1 MYYVMTFGKLRSLP
15 TYKPVQVCPSPVNP
29 GLQTHWKPSGRS
41 THLAFKLQGV
51 VPVAHSL
58 ISVNNRR
65 PKIWNSDV
73 HMHFQVL
80 SLWWLIADLP
90 AVMGKF
96 VEVVSGK
103 PRNCDVTVI

>member
-29 GLQTHWKPSGRS
+29 GLQIHWKPSGRS

-58 ISVNNRR
+58 ISVNNRKQKNMEFR
-65 PKIWNSDV
+65 CAHAISSVKFTV
-73 HMHFQVL
+73 
-80 SLWWLIADLP
+80 AD
-90 AVMGKF
+90 
-96 VEVVSGK
+96 
-103 PRNCDVTVI
+103 C